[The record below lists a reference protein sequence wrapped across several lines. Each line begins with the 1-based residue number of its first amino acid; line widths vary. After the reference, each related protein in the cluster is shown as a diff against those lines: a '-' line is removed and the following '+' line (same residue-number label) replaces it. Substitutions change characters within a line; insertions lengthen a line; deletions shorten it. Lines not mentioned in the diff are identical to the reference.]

1 MKKQFGIALVTA
13 LLMLLTFALCASA
26 AGTATVVYLSGSG
39 NNEADGLTAETAV
52 AGLNA
57 AYNLLDPDKDGTVV
71 LCGAFT
77 QRDHF
82 ARAHSAKSITITSVY
97 GGVDYRDSGAVY
109 KTAKY
114 ARFGLADD
122 TTFENVTF
130 ESSDGT
136 SFMVVGQHH
145 AVTIGEGVAMNNYIG
160 GDIGKAFWVVGSV
173 QHNFG
178 GAAGPKYVDRPTATH
193 VTVLSGND
201 MIVVGGPRQF
211 GTAQGVTAANAC
223 TYGDINVRIGGMAEV
238 NELYAAGYQS
248 RNTTVGGVSVE
259 VFGDASVGA
268 VYGAGVHN
276 VAASDLTLLWTSGT
290 VGAFAMKPN
299 GKVGLTAS
307 GAVTLETTEDVRY
320 SDSYATVAAS
330 GFTAQ
335 ELHTHDFDYDNG
347 KVLTPATCLEDG
359 TALYTCKTC
368 SATEEGTLAKTGHTF
383 GAWTVVTP
391 AAVGVPGEEKRTCKI
406 CDAFETREIP
416 AIGTATVVYLSG
428 SGNNEAD
435 GRTPETAVAGL
446 NAAYNLL
453 DPDKDCTVVLCG
465 EFLQRDHFARAHSA
479 KSITITSV
487 YGGVDYRDSGAVY
500 KTAKNARFGLADDTT
515 FENVTF
521 ESSDGTSFLLVGQH
535 HALTIGEGVV
545 MNNYTGTD
553 AGKAFWVVGSVQ
565 WNFGGAAGPKYVD
578 RPTATNVTVLSGSDM
593 IVVGGPRQFGTA
605 QGVTAA
611 NACTYGDINVRIGG
625 MAEVNELYAAGYQ
638 SRNTTVGGVSVEVF
652 GDASVGAVYGAG
664 VHNVAASDLTL
675 LWTSGTVGAFAMK
688 PNGSVGLTA
697 SGDVTLATTAN
708 VRSTPGYAAIA
719 ASGFTVH
726 REIPATTANLEKV
739 SVSALSDENGI
750 GAIRLIA
757 KLSTPADAVVTNYG
771 IFVAKTEAIGTAKM
785 VAYTE
790 TTGNET
796 SFALDITE
804 IPHEELDTAIYA
816 WAFATV
822 DGGQI
827 TLPILVGRGVNGI
840 LTEMGV

>member
-26 AGTATVVYLSGSG
+26 AGTAEVVYLSGSG
-39 NNEADGLTAETAV
+39 DNAADGLTPETAV

-57 AYNLLDPDKDGTVV
+57 AYNLLDPDKDGIIV
-71 LCGAFT
+71 LCGEFL
-77 QRDHF
+77 QKDSF

-268 VYGAGVHN
+268 VYGAGIHN

-307 GAVTLETTEDVRY
+307 GAVTLETTEDVR
-320 SDSYATVAAS
+320 STTAYAAIAAS

-391 AAVGVPGEEKRTCKI
+391 ADFGKVGEEKHVCEN

-416 AIGTATVVYLSG
+416 AI
-428 SGNNEAD
+428 
-435 GRTPETAVAGL
+435 
-446 NAAYNLL
+446 
-453 DPDKDCTVVLCG
+453 
-465 EFLQRDHFARAHSA
+465 
-479 KSITITSV
+479 
-487 YGGVDYRDSGAVY
+487 
-500 KTAKNARFGLADDTT
+500 TAK
-515 FENVTF
+515 
-521 ESSDGTSFLLVGQH
+521 
-535 HALTIGEGVV
+535 
-545 MNNYTGTD
+545 
-553 AGKAFWVVGSVQ
+553 
-565 WNFGGAAGPKYVD
+565 
-578 RPTATNVTVLSGSDM
+578 
-593 IVVGGPRQFGTA
+593 
-605 QGVTAA
+605 
-611 NACTYGDINVRIGG
+611 
-625 MAEVNELYAAGYQ
+625 
-638 SRNTTVGGVSVEVF
+638 
-652 GDASVGAVYGAG
+652 
-664 VHNVAASDLTL
+664 
-675 LWTSGTVGAFAMK
+675 
-688 PNGSVGLTA
+688 
-697 SGDVTLATTAN
+697 
-708 VRSTPGYAAIA
+708 
-719 ASGFTVH
+719 
-726 REIPATTANLEKV
+726 LEKV
-739 SVSALSDENGI
+739 SASALSDENGI

-757 KLSTPADAVVTNYG
+757 KLSTTADAVVTNYG
-771 IFVAKTEAIGTAKM
+771 IFVAKTDAIGTAKM

-790 TTGNET
+790 TTESET

-804 IPHEELDTAIYA
+804 IPHGELGTAIYA

-822 DGGQI
+822 DGEQI
-827 TLPILVGRGVNGI
+827 ALPILVGASVNGI